1 MPIDKVEFEKSDRA
15 TSVVLMDF
23 FRFNDR
29 IAFTLDEVVRML
41 ASIGRKVP
49 AEDVERMLLSLEY
62 GGGIESR
69 EIDGVPYYRLRRVL
83 SITPLRK
90 LR

>member
-1 MPIDKVEFEKSDRA
+1 MPIDKVEFEKGSPE
-15 TSVVLMDF
+15 TSVLLMEF
-23 FRFNDR
+23 FRFNAR
-29 IAFTLDEVVRML
+29 IAFTLDEVVRTL
-41 ASIGRKVP
+41 ASIGRKLP
-49 AEDVERMLLSLEY
+49 AEDVERTLLSLEY

-83 SITPLRK
+83 SITPLKK

>member
-1 MPIDKVEFEKSDRA
+1 MPIDKVEFEKSGREI
-15 TSVVLMDF
+15 SVVLMEF
-23 FRFNDR
+23 FRFNPR
-29 IAFTLDEVVRML
+29 IGFTLDEVVRAL
-41 ASIGRKVP
+41 ASIGRKDS
-49 AEDVERMLLSLEY
+49 AEDVERTLLSLEY

-83 SITPLRK
+83 GFTPMRK